1 MRWNKSVYF
10 SLGDVA
16 ALEDD
21 TWYPNT
27 SNSLNMST
35 IMNKYGLVLE
45 DSSNDKVTLF
55 NQLMRII
62 FDRFYEC
69 SVYKKLISIFVDES
83 QVTITASQLKY
94 IWSQFVG
101 MFNLTAPRYIPLLKS
116 YKTNEENP
124 IAQVEST
131 TTGLNRFND
140 TPQNEGD
147 FDSDEHTTN
156 ITQNEVK
163 VTADSGSVVER
174 LDALYKNWRSILR
187 DWSNEFRCLFYDGG
201 EDL

>member
-1 MRWNKSVYF
+1 MRWNKSIYF

-69 SVYKKLISIFVDES
+69 SVYKKLISIFVDET

-94 IWSQFVG
+94 IWNQFVG

-116 YKTNEENP
+116 YKDNETNP

-131 TTGLNRFND
+131 TTGVNRFND

>member
-35 IMNKYGLVLE
+35 IMNKYALVLE

-69 SVYKKLISIFVDES
+69 SVYKKLISIFVDET

-116 YKTNEENP
+116 YKANEENP

-174 LDALYKNWRSILR
+174 LDALYKNWRSVLR

>member
-69 SVYKKLISIFVDES
+69 SVYKKLISIFVDET

-116 YKTNEENP
+116 YKDNEANP

-147 FDSDEHTTN
+147 FANDEHTTN

-174 LDALYKNWRSILR
+174 LDGLYKNWRSVLR

>member
-1 MRWNKSVYF
+1 MRWNKSVYW

-21 TWYPNT
+21 TWFPNT

-69 SVYKKLISIFVDES
+69 SVYKKLISIFVDET

-116 YKTNEENP
+116 YKANEENP

>member
-35 IMNKYGLVLE
+35 IMNKYALVLE

-69 SVYKKLISIFVDES
+69 SVYKKLISIFVDET

-116 YKTNEENP
+116 YKANEENP

-147 FDSDEHTTN
+147 FANDEHTTN

-174 LDALYKNWRSILR
+174 LDALYKNWRSVLR

>member
-1 MRWNKSVYF
+1 MFIVF
-10 SLGDVA
+10 
-16 ALEDD
+16 
-21 TWYPNT
+21 
-27 SNSLNMST
+27 
-35 IMNKYGLVLE
+35 
-45 DSSNDKVTLF
+45 
-55 NQLMRII
+55 
-62 FDRFYEC
+62 
-69 SVYKKLISIFVDES
+69 KKLISIFVDES

-94 IWSQFVG
+94 IWNQFVG

-116 YKTNEENP
+116 YKDNETNP

-147 FDSDEHTTN
+147 FANDEHTTT

>member
-1 MRWNKSVYF
+1 MRWNKSVYW

-45 DSSNDKVTLF
+45 ESSNDKVTLF

-62 FDRFYEC
+62 YDRFYEC

-94 IWSQFVG
+94 IWNQFVG
-101 MFNLTAPRYIPLLKS
+101 MFNLTAPRYIPLLES
-116 YKTNEENP
+116 YKANEENP

-147 FDSDEHTTN
+147 FANDEHTTN
-156 ITQNEVK
+156 ISQNEVK

>member
-10 SLGDVA
+10 TLGDVA

-94 IWSQFVG
+94 IWNQFVG

-116 YKTNEENP
+116 YKANEENP

-147 FDSDEHTTN
+147 FANDEHTTN

-201 EDL
+201 ENL

>member
-10 SLGDVA
+10 SLGDIA

-69 SVYKKLISIFVDES
+69 SVYKKLISIFVDET

-116 YKTNEENP
+116 YKANEENP

-201 EDL
+201 ENL